1 MLIVGHISMKHMNMK
16 DQEADGTIKL
26 QPRGRLKT
34 KVTVWEELVARVI
47 FFKCMNQLLFS
58 YY

>member
-34 KVTVWEELVARVI
+34 KVTVWEELLARVI
-47 FFKCMNQLLFS
+47 F
-58 YY
+58 